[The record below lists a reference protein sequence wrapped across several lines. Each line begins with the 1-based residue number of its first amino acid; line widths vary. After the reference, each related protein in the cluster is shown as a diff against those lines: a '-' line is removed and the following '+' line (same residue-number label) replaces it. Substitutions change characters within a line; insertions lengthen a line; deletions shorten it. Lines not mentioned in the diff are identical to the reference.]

1 MKEAPPTPD
10 DEFLRKR
17 SVVIAGHA
25 TSISLEDIFWHLLKD
40 LAEQREQSLA
50 SLITEIDSQRR
61 VNLSS
66 ALRVFVLKSVLADKQ
81 DEPEDR
87 L

>member
-1 MKEAPPTPD
+1 MKEAPPAPD
-10 DEFLRKR
+10 DERLRKR

-25 TSISLEDIFWHLLKD
+25 TSISLEDIFWHRLRD
-40 LAEQREQSLA
+40 LADQRGQSLA
-50 SLITEIDSQRR
+50 SLITEIDSRRR

-66 ALRVFVLKSVLADKQ
+66 ALRVFVLKSVMADEQ
-81 DEPEDR
+81 HPPDDA